1 VELGLLE
8 VHGSTSKETVLG
20 ASTSLSLTTVLV
32 SVAKIDENLIR
43 IACNVIPTDI
53 LSKTAQLILQILQ
66 RENMILGAIINLI
79 QQLDLGSNKIVRSK
93 REII

>member
-1 VELGLLE
+1 MELGLLE

-20 ASTSLSLTTVLV
+20 ALTSVFLTTVLV
-32 SVAKIDENLIR
+32 SGAKIDENLIP
-43 IACNVIPTDI
+43 ITCNVIPPVI
-53 LSKTAQLILQILQ
+53 LSETAQLILQILQ
-66 RENMILGAIINLI
+66 RENMILGTIISLI